1 MPTPDFTSSVRRT
14 AMRIVFKK
22 LAEDV
27 HLIAAQVSGTNL
39 AFEAGTG
46 FWAAPSATSD
56 KNNFLARLDA

>member
-1 MPTPDFTSSVRRT
+1 
-14 AMRIVFKK
+14 MRIVFKK